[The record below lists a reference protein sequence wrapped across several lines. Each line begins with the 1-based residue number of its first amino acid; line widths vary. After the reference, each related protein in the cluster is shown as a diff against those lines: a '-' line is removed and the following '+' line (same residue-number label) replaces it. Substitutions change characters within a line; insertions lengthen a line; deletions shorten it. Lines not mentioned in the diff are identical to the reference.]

1 MYNNNR
7 KVYND
12 CENIVAIIYSK
23 NSDIVYQK
31 TLEKK
36 LHIEN
41 LGTICICRYE
51 HVEIKL

>member
-1 MYNNNR
+1 M
-7 KVYND
+7 
-12 CENIVAIIYSK
+12 IVKTLLLSYIQK